1 MWRAKGCKSNVEKA
15 QRWKARGALQGDGMK
30 AAASVLGLV
39 IVLAIVWM
47 LVKTQFTQGP
57 TGGAPPKQVIDVVGV
72 KTDLLAI
79 AQAERLYLASHGS
92 YASIDQLQQ
101 DGALSFSGANRRG
114 YNYIAEVN
122 DGQHF
127 KITAAPSDPAKIGW
141 PTLSIDE
148 NMEVTR

>member
-1 MWRAKGCKSNVEKA
+1 
-15 QRWKARGALQGDGMK
+15 MK

-47 LVKTQFTQGP
+47 LIKTQYTQGP

-101 DGALSFSGANRRG
+101 DGAISFSGANRRG

-148 NMEVTR
+148 NMEVRQD

>member
-1 MWRAKGCKSNVEKA
+1 
-15 QRWKARGALQGDGMK
+15 MK
-30 AAASVLGLV
+30 AAASVLGLL

-47 LVKTQFTQGP
+47 VIKTQFTQGP

-79 AQAERLYLASHGS
+79 AQAERLYLTSHGS
-92 YASIDQLQQ
+92 YATLDHLQQ
-101 DGALSFSGANRRG
+101 EGEISFAGANRRG
-114 YNYIAEVN
+114 YNYTADVA

-141 PTLSIDE
+141 PALSIDE
-148 NMEVTR
+148 NMEVTQK